1 MELNNKR
8 RQPKR
13 EVRQA
18 RMPSV
23 VSITSG
29 RKPQQ
34 THGGEYLI
42 LVLALP
48 GEPERNIGVLLR
60 DNERGQVYARIRD
73 HWEEI
78 GDPEE
83 AELLQAL
90 GEDFAAKIHEVG
102 GDEFLRTLE
111 DSLSN
116 TLRLS
121 LRTAVTVDDFPRALA
136 RLYEEHVEAAHV
148 GSEEVQPFVTHLPL
162 YSLQAAATKFGED
175 REVEAE
181 GWVKAPAK
189 LRLTSDMFVGRVV
202 GRSMEPRIPNGSLCV
217 FRKGVVGSRQGK
229 LVLVERIGSTDT
241 TSRYTIKKYTSQKR
255 RTGEEEWEHARVRL
269 EPLNKEFEGFDLKE
283 GDARVIAE
291 FLQVLE

>member
-1 MELNNKR
+1 
-8 RQPKR
+8 
-13 EVRQA
+13 
-18 RMPSV
+18 MPSV

-29 RKPQQ
+29 RGPQS
-34 THGGEYLI
+34 THSGEYL
-42 LVLALP
+42 LLALALP

-60 DNERGQVYARIRD
+60 DSETGRVYMRIRD

-78 GDPEE
+78 RDPEE
-83 AELLQAL
+83 AEWLKVL
-90 GEDFAAKIHEVG
+90 GEDFEAKIRELG
-102 GDEFLRTLE
+102 GDEFLRSLE

-121 LRTAVTVDDFPRALA
+121 QRTVVAVNDFTRTLA
-136 RLYEEHVEAAHV
+136 RLYEEHVEAAQE
-148 GSEEVQPFVTHLPL
+148 SEEVQPFVTHLPL

-175 REVEAE
+175 RDVEAE

-202 GRSMEPRIPNGSLCV
+202 GRSMEPRIPDGSLCV

-229 LVLVERIGSTDT
+229 LVLVERVGATDT
-241 TSRYTIKKYTSQKR
+241 STRYTIKKYTSQKR
-255 RTGEEEWEHARVRL
+255 RTGEEEWEHAGVRL

-283 GDARVIAE
+283 GEAKVIAE
-291 FLQVLE
+291 FIQVLE

>member
-1 MELNNKR
+1 
-8 RQPKR
+8 
-13 EVRQA
+13 
-18 RMPSV
+18 MPSV

-29 RKPQQ
+29 RRPPS
-34 THGGEYLI
+34 THSGEYL
-42 LVLALP
+42 LLALALP
-48 GEPERNIGVLLR
+48 GEAARNIGVLLR
-60 DNERGQVYARIRD
+60 DRESGQVYARIRD

-78 GDPEE
+78 PDPEE
-83 AELLQAL
+83 AEYLQAL
-90 GEDFAAKIHEVG
+90 GEDFAARIREMG

-121 LRTAVTVDDFPRALA
+121 QRTAVAVDDFPRALV

-148 GSEEVQPFVTHLPL
+148 EPEEVQPFVTHLPL

-189 LRLTSDMFVGRVV
+189 LRVTSDMFVGRVV
-202 GRSMEPRIPNGSLCV
+202 GRSMEPRIPDGSLCV

-229 LVLVERIGSTDT
+229 LVLVERMGSTDT

-255 RTGEEEWEHARVRL
+255 RTGNDEWEHAGVRL
-269 EPLNKEFEGFDLKE
+269 EPINKEFEGFELKE
-283 GDARVIAE
+283 GEARVIAE

>member
-1 MELNNKR
+1 
-8 RQPKR
+8 
-13 EVRQA
+13 
-18 RMPSV
+18 MPSV

-29 RKPQQ
+29 RRPQN
-34 THGGEYLI
+34 THSGEYL
-42 LVLALP
+42 LLALALP
-48 GEPERNIGVLLR
+48 GELERNIGVLLR
-60 DNERGQVYARIRD
+60 DSETGRVYTQIRD

-78 GDPEE
+78 RDPEE
-83 AELLQAL
+83 AGLLKAL
-90 GEDFAAKIHEVG
+90 GEDFEAKISELG
-102 GDEFLRTLE
+102 GDEFLRSLE

-121 LRTAVTVDDFPRALA
+121 RRTAVAVDDFPLTLS
-136 RLYEEHVEAAHV
+136 RLYEEHVETARV
-148 GSEEVQPFVTHLPL
+148 ESEEVQPFVTHLPL

-202 GRSMEPRIPNGSLCV
+202 GRSMEPRIPDGSLCV

-229 LVLVERIGSTDT
+229 LVLVERMGATDT
-241 TSRYTIKKYTSQKR
+241 STRYTIKKYTSQKR
-255 RTGEEEWEHARVRL
+255 RTGEEEWEHAAVRL

-283 GDARVIAE
+283 GEAKVIAE
-291 FLQVLE
+291 FIQVLE

>member
-1 MELNNKR
+1 
-8 RQPKR
+8 
-13 EVRQA
+13 
-18 RMPSV
+18 MPSV

-29 RKPQQ
+29 RRPQS
-34 THGGEYLI
+34 THSGEYL
-42 LVLALP
+42 LLALALR

-60 DNERGQVYARIRD
+60 DSETGQVYPRIRD

-78 GDPEE
+78 RDLGE
-83 AELLQAL
+83 AEWLKAL
-90 GEDFAAKIHEVG
+90 GEDFEAKIREMG
-102 GDEFLRTLE
+102 GDAFLRSLE

-121 LRTAVTVDDFPRALA
+121 QRTAVTVDDFPRALA
-136 RLYEEHVEAAHV
+136 RLYEEHVEAARV
-148 GSEEVQPFVTHLPL
+148 ELEEVQPFVSHLPL

-175 REVEAE
+175 RDVEAE

-202 GRSMEPRIPNGSLCV
+202 GRSMEPRIPDGSLCV

-229 LVLVERIGSTDT
+229 LVLVERMGITDT
-241 TSRYTIKKYTSQKR
+241 SARYTIKKYTSQKR
-255 RTGEEEWEHARVRL
+255 RTGEEEWEHAAVRL

-283 GDARVIAE
+283 GEARVIAE
-291 FLQVLE
+291 FIQV